1 MAKASN
7 DTTTLSYDE
16 AMARVE
22 HIVQQLENAEAL
34 SMEEYKRLAS
44 EAANLL
50 AYCKKEL
57 EKEKTLF
64 ASAES

>member
-7 DTTTLSYDE
+7 NTATLSYDE
-16 AMARVE
+16 ALARVE

-57 EKEKTLF
+57 EKDKAQF